1 MQSQRIRL
9 KGDEMRLIALFES
22 ITGATSK
29 DCLIDEEND
38 RVILVTKK
46 GEMGLAIGKAGR
58 NIDTLRRMTG
68 RQIEVVEAADEP
80 EQLIRNSLAPARVR
94 TVRITEKPDSKIA
107 VVEVESRDKAIAIGK
122 NGKTID
128 KTRLL
133 AKRYFHIDH
142 VIIA

>member
-29 DCLIDEEND
+29 DCLMDEEND

-58 NIDTLRRMTG
+58 NINTLRKMTG

-80 EQLIRNSLAPARVR
+80 EQLIRNSLAPARVK
-94 TVRITEKPDSKIA
+94 TVRITERPDSKIA
-107 VVEVESRDKAIAIGK
+107 VIEVESRDKAIAIGK

-133 AKRYFHIDH
+133 AKRYFNIDH

>member
-58 NIDTLRRMTG
+58 NINTLREMTG

-107 VVEVESRDKAIAIGK
+107 VVEVETRDKAIAIGK

-128 KTRLL
+128 KARLL
-133 AKRYFHIDH
+133 AKRYFNIEH

>member
-22 ITGATSK
+22 ITGATSN
-29 DCLIDEEND
+29 DCLIDEKND
-38 RVILVTKK
+38 RVILVAKK

-58 NIDTLRRMTG
+58 NINTLRKMIG

-80 EQLIRNSLAPARVR
+80 EQLIKNSLAPAKVK
-94 TVRITEKPDSKIA
+94 TIRITEKSDSKIA
-107 VVEVESRDKAIAIGK
+107 VVEVDAKDKAIAIGK

-133 AKRYFHIDH
+133 AKRYFQINH

>member
-1 MQSQRIRL
+1 
-9 KGDEMRLIALFES
+9 MRLIALFES

-38 RVILVTKK
+38 RVILVAKK

-58 NIDTLRRMTG
+58 NINTLRKMTG

-80 EQLIRNSLAPARVR
+80 EQLIRNSLTPARVKA
-94 TVRITEKPDSKIA
+94 VRITEKPDSRIA
-107 VVEVESRDKAIAIGK
+107 VVEVDARDKAIAIGK
-122 NGKTID
+122 NGRTID

-133 AKRYFHIDH
+133 AKRYFQIDN

>member
-9 KGDEMRLIALFES
+9 KGDEMRLIALFQS
-22 ITGATSK
+22 ITGATSN

-38 RVILVTKK
+38 RVILVAKK

-58 NIDTLRRMTG
+58 NINTLRKMTG

-80 EQLIRNSLAPARVR
+80 EQLIKNSLAPAKVKAI
-94 TVRITEKPDSKIA
+94 RITEKSDSKIA
-107 VVEVESRDKAIAIGK
+107 VVEVDAKDKAIAIGK

-133 AKRYFHIDH
+133 AKRYFQINH

>member
-9 KGDEMRLIALFES
+9 KGEEMRLIALFES
-22 ITGATSK
+22 VTGATSK

-38 RVILVTKK
+38 RVILVAKK

-58 NIDTLRRMTG
+58 NINTLRKMTG
-68 RQIEVVEAADEP
+68 RQIEVVEAADNP
-80 EQLIRNSLAPARVR
+80 EQLIRNSLTPARVK
-94 TVRITEKPDSKIA
+94 TVRITEKPDSRIA
-107 VVEVESRDKAIAIGK
+107 VVEVDARDKAIAIGK
-122 NGKTID
+122 NGRTID

-133 AKRYFHIDH
+133 AKRYFQIDN

>member
-1 MQSQRIRL
+1 MQSQRIRF
-9 KGDEMRLIALFES
+9 KGEEMRLMALFES

-38 RVILVTKK
+38 RVILVAKK

-58 NIDTLRRMTG
+58 NISTLRKMTG
-68 RQIEVVEAADEP
+68 RQIEIVEDADEP
-80 EQLIRNSLAPARVR
+80 EQLIKNSLAPAKVR
-94 TVRITEKPDSKIA
+94 AIRITEKPDSKIA
-107 VVEVESRDKAIAIGK
+107 VVEVDTQHKAMAIGK
-122 NGKTID
+122 NGRTID

-133 AKRYFHIDH
+133 AKRYFQIDQ

>member
-22 ITGATSK
+22 VTGATSK
-29 DCLIDEEND
+29 DCLIDDENG
-38 RVILVTKK
+38 RIILVTKK

-58 NIDTLRRMTG
+58 NINTLRKMTG
-68 RQIEVVEAADEP
+68 RHIEVVEDADEP
-80 EQLIRNSLAPARVR
+80 EQLIKNSLAPAKVK
-94 TVRITEKPDSKIA
+94 TIRITEKPDSKIA
-107 VVEVESRDKAIAIGK
+107 VVEVDSRDKAIAIGK
-122 NGKTID
+122 NGRTID

-133 AKRYFHIDH
+133 AKRYFQIDH

>member
-9 KGDEMRLIALFES
+9 KGEEMRLIALFES

-38 RVILVTKK
+38 RVILVAKK

-58 NIDTLRRMTG
+58 NINTLRKMTG
-68 RQIEVVEAADEP
+68 RQIEVVEAADDP
-80 EQLIRNSLAPARVR
+80 EQLIRNSLTPARVK
-94 TVRITEKPDSKIA
+94 TVRITEKPDSRIA
-107 VVEVESRDKAIAIGK
+107 VVEVDTRDKAIAIGK
-122 NGKTID
+122 NGRTID

-133 AKRYFHIDH
+133 AKRYFQIDN

>member
-1 MQSQRIRL
+1 
-9 KGDEMRLIALFES
+9 MRLIALFES

-38 RVILVTKK
+38 RVILVAKK

-58 NIDTLRRMTG
+58 NINTLRKMTG

-80 EQLIRNSLAPARVR
+80 EQLIKNSLAPARVKAI
-94 TVRITEKPDSKIA
+94 RITEKPDSKIA
-107 VVEVESRDKAIAIGK
+107 VVEVDARDKAIAIGK
-122 NGKTID
+122 NGRTID

-133 AKRYFHIDH
+133 AKRYFQIDH

>member
-58 NIDTLRRMTG
+58 NINTLRKMTN

-94 TVRITEKPDSKIA
+94 AVRITEKPDSKIA

>member
-1 MQSQRIRL
+1 
-9 KGDEMRLIALFES
+9 
-22 ITGATSK
+22 
-29 DCLIDEEND
+29 
-38 RVILVTKK
+38 
-46 GEMGLAIGKAGR
+46 
-58 NIDTLRRMTG
+58 
-68 RQIEVVEAADEP
+68 
-80 EQLIRNSLAPARVR
+80 
-94 TVRITEKPDSKIA
+94 

>member
-1 MQSQRIRL
+1 
-9 KGDEMRLIALFES
+9 MRLIALFES

-58 NIDTLRRMTG
+58 NINTLRKMTG

-80 EQLIRNSLAPARVR
+80 EQLIRNSLAPARVK

-133 AKRYFHIDH
+133 AKRYFNIDH

>member
-22 ITGATSK
+22 VTGATSK
-29 DCLIDEEND
+29 DCLIDDENG
-38 RVILVTKK
+38 RIILVTKK

-58 NIDTLRRMTG
+58 NINTLRKMTG
-68 RQIEVVEAADEP
+68 RHIEVVEDADEP
-80 EQLIRNSLAPARVR
+80 EQLIKNSLAPAKVK
-94 TVRITEKPDSKIA
+94 TIRITEKPDSKIA
-107 VVEVESRDKAIAIGK
+107 VVEVDSRDKAIAIGK